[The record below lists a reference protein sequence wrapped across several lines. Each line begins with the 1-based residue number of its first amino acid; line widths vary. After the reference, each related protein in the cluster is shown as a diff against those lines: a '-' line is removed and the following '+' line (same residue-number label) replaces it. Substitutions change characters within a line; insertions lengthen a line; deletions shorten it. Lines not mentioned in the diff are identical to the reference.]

1 MMNRPSTPPFEWAL
15 ILRLFGVA
23 VFLLGLAGCGRPV
36 PQPPLIRHITAE
48 KITDVDVKVGG
59 QLLEDDAVFAAGQ
72 TLTVQVGGQWTSK
85 PDITAVQPV
94 TVDLIAKLAVKPRK
108 GKEAGMGRGDHIEP
122 TWKENRF
129 AEQLSLQLP
138 RIKGKFALQITLEA
152 QYEDGH
158 LDQFWVADKTI
169 ELR

>member
-15 ILRLFGVA
+15 ILRLCGVA

-94 TVDLIAKLAVKPRK
+94 TVDLIANLSFRNSK
-108 GKEAGMGRGDHIEP
+108 GKEVGMGRGGHLEP
-122 TWKENRF
+122 TWIGKYFDGRP
-129 AEQLSLQLP
+129 SLKLP
-138 RIKGKFALQITLEA
+138 KIKGKFALQITLEA

-158 LDQFWVADKTI
+158 LDKFWVADKTI